1 MPERATAG
9 PDGVHAAPE
18 RARSPAATE
27 VTLAGRV
34 LELQQSHGNAAVA
47 RMIESSRGG
56 ATLARQPTD
65 AGVPPAAGVPIAEP
79 RPGDAADMDRAI
91 GEYLWINDFNNAARI
106 LNGFNQADIDAR
118 IKGYTDQQ
126 RKGLYDA
133 ADVNG
138 GAAVRIRAPVD
149 LGQAVAARNWAAAV
163 QVLNTYPEIA
173 TRVGGQLRGM
183 GWKEE
188 AHLLAAAESAH
199 LAVAGQMRPVVAERS
214 AEIAAAL
221 PDQVSGPNPAF
232 GAEMLNALT
241 DADSAAALKKL
252 TAAQM
257 FDVNEA
263 ATAEGLI
270 HVTTPLAAEPYAGL
284 IRVEG
289 WDRRLRDALKRE
301 DWVTSAVTLATYPDD
316 PTRAVRLQWLSL
328 AEATAI
334 AELLRSGGTP
344 LYKQVEARRIQK
356 LEQEYK
362 AALHIGS
369 WGYAALLLNA
379 YSDKDLLPR
388 AQDLLTAGGPAG
400 VAVAQGQARTVFTD
414 DNHRV
419 RRILAYLLVQNQAG
433 AAARPANATV
443 HPTGAAVGPAV
454 AVPDGAVS
462 VYEHAASRG
471 GGTNDFAFDYR
482 GAHAEQTGWLQFVGE
497 EIERFDSATGG
508 NSLGY
513 YEPSSPLHGS
523 GQPNEP
529 IDWNTATDRHWYL
542 DAVSD
547 QMPFYE
553 SPISATPPAG
563 FGAAGSRGSSTVSPS
578 PAANPAN
585 GQTMM
590 VDGPGSP
597 VAFVHKAFEPIHSGG
612 FLGIGRSTT
621 QVKRVEHRVVFH
633 EYLVRANEVL
643 YHNTMTVTF
652 NYTSDPGA
660 GGTAPN
666 PTNKSGTGRLANK
679 LQDEH
684 FRALLRRFPTWGFYA
699 H

>member
-1 MPERATAG
+1 M
-9 PDGVHAAPE
+9 
-18 RARSPAATE
+18 
-27 VTLAGRV
+27 

-47 RMIESSRGG
+47 RMVAAGRGG
-56 ATLARQPTD
+56 VSLARQPTD
-65 AGVPPAAGVPIAEP
+65 GGVPPAAGVPIAEP

-138 GAAVRIRAPVD
+138 GAAVRIRAPID
-149 LGQAVAARNWAAAV
+149 LGQAIAARNWAAAV
-163 QVLNTYPEIA
+163 QILNTYPEIA

-183 GWKEE
+183 GWNAET
-188 AHLLAAAESAH
+188 HLLAAAESGH
-199 LAVAGQMRPVVAERS
+199 LAVAAQMRPVVAERS

-221 PDQVSGPNPAF
+221 PDQVSGPNPGF
-232 GAEMLNALT
+232 GAEMLNAMT
-241 DADSAAALKKL
+241 DADSAAAIKKL

-257 FDVNEA
+257 FDVNQA
-263 ATAEGLI
+263 ATSEGLT

-301 DWVTSAVTLATYPDD
+301 DWLTSALTLAMYPDD

-328 AEATAI
+328 SEATAI
-334 AELLRSGGTP
+334 AELLRSGGSAV
-344 LYKQVEARRIQK
+344 YKQVEARRIQK

-362 AALHIGS
+362 AALHIGN
-369 WGYAALLLNA
+369 WGYAALLLGA
-379 YSDKDLLPR
+379 YSDTDLLPR
-388 AQDLLTAGGPAG
+388 AQALLTAGGPAG
-400 VAVAQGQARTVFTD
+400 VAVAQGQARMVFRD

-419 RRILAYLLVQNQAG
+419 RRILAYLLVQGQTG
-433 AAARPANATV
+433 AAARPAIAAAGAV
-443 HPTGAAVGPAV
+443 GAAAGPAV

-462 VYEHAASRG
+462 VYEHVASG
-471 GGTNDFAFDYR
+471 GGATNDFAFDYR

-497 EIERFDSATGG
+497 EIERFDAAAGG
-508 NSLGY
+508 SSLGY
-513 YEPSSPLHGS
+513 YEPSSPLHGT

-529 IDWNTATDRHWYL
+529 IDWNSATEKHWYL

-553 SPISATPPAG
+553 SPVSATPPAG
-563 FGAAGSRGSSTVSPS
+563 FMGAGTRGLSTVTPS

-660 GGTAPN
+660 SGSAPN
-666 PTNKSGTGRLANK
+666 PTNKSGAGARASK